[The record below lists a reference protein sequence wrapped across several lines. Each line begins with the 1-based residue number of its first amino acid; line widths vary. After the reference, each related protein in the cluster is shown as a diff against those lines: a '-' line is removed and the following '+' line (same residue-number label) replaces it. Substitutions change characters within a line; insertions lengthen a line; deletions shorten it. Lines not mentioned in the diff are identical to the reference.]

1 VSLPHGHKNDFSTYR
16 IDTRLDEELRSSL
29 GSIFERNE
37 EKLSKLKDVK
47 TLIGCYKRTREYKR
61 QADEQGILSFI
72 INKIIEEL
80 LEQAQ
85 PYYVGSILKNIE
97 IQTRIKKEDGTVEV
111 SAKIDF
117 DASLK
122 PFVQFTIEI
131 DKKESYAVR
140 FTFQVDTSAHMTKL
154 TFSRSADKGKSIHIE
169 KTGIIIDLSL
179 IQIEFLDLTAS
190 SSHISL
196 NKKMKLGSKSFEL
209 HDLSLYAK
217 NSKQPID
224 STYYSNK

>member
-1 VSLPHGHKNDFSTYR
+1 VSISHGHKNDSSIYR
-16 IDTRLDEELRSSL
+16 IDTRLVEELRSSL

-37 EKLSKLKDVK
+37 EKLSKLKDIK
-47 TLIGCYKRTREYKR
+47 TLIGCYKKTREYKQ

-80 LEQAQ
+80 LKQTQ

-97 IQTRIKKEDGTVEV
+97 IQTRIKKEDGTVEL

-140 FTFQVDTSAHMTKL
+140 FTFEVDTSAHMTKL
-154 TFSRSADKGKSIHIE
+154 TFTRSADRDKSIHIE
-169 KTGIIIDLSL
+169 KIGIKIELFI
-179 IQIEFLDLTAS
+179 IQIQFLDLITS

-209 HDLSLYAK
+209 HDLSLYAER
-217 NSKQPID
+217 SKQPID